1 MRYFLLILLLLS
13 FCHNVWAQNIFLK
26 SNFDQSIASDVI
38 STCVK
43 NNSDNHLLIENLGL
57 QKKFET
63 KNWIYFSVSK
73 NQLMNPDFKKLKDK
87 IYVSNTPGSIL
98 SDTAI
103 IRHRVNLVHQGL
115 GALDTS
121 YTGKG
126 VIVGV
131 IDEGLDYN
139 HPDFKFANGN
149 TRVLRYWDQNPDPN
163 TTGASTYQHYGY
175 GLVWDSSQIN
185 SGVCTS
191 LESSTQHGTT
201 VTGMAVGN
209 GLANGQ
215 NIGVAPEADIIVVQ
229 SYLNA
234 QNWSLT
240 VADACDYIFKVADSL
255 NKPAVINISM
265 GSYLGSH
272 DAKDPAGEYIDSL
285 LNEKEGR
292 IVVCAAGNS
301 GAQGKYHV
309 SANITT
315 DTSFVWFLNNPNS
328 SPAGPNSIIFD
339 LWTDTSDANFY
350 FGFGADDA
358 ATNYSYR
365 GESSFH
371 YALDNAFQP
380 SVPVIFDTIFNNNG
394 QILAL
399 LQTYREIE
407 GPNLHMQSVYWV
419 DSLSYLYRFMTT
431 GSGKYDIWAGSWQ
444 GFGDMEDSIPNAS
457 VMPSIINYHMPDSLQ
472 SIVSSWNCSD
482 KVVSVGNIRNR
493 LGHIDNNNNQYYP
506 LDMTQ
511 PGYLSPNSSKGPS
524 RQGTVKPNVSASG
537 DVSLTAGP
545 LSFLSNPANN
555 TAIDSNGWHVRNGG
569 TSMASPLV
577 AGLAALY
584 LQKCATANYQDFL
597 DAIQMSSH
605 TDAITG
611 SVPNFAFGYGK
622 VDALDLFYHNNT
634 PLILSPGGICYGDS
648 VILSLDTSFNVQN
661 ALWST
666 GSTLDSINV
675 LDTGTYYV
683 FTNDVSGCKSF
694 DSTYLIEYTLPFVD
708 AGANTTLCIGSD
720 KIFTGIG
727 TASTYQWSNNIN
739 DGDTVVILSPQM
751 YYLTGT
757 NLYGCSAIDSIYID
771 TFPELIVSYDELN
784 ILVDLTSPSFNLTN
798 GIPTGGIYSGTGVIG
813 TTFHPSI
820 SGMGVH
826 TITYSL
832 MDINGCSSSDTS
844 FIEVTDT
851 LNLNANNFNPF
862 VVFPN
867 PSNQIINIDFNEPCL
882 IKLFSSEGK
891 LVLKKGITGKSTI
904 DISKL
909 SNGIYMLEFNST
921 SKSGKIKLII
931 N

>member
-1 MRYFLLILLLLS
+1 MRYLLILLLLFS
-13 FCHNVWAQNIFLK
+13 FYHNFWSQNIFLK
-26 SNFDQSIASDVI
+26 SNLDQSITTDVI
-38 STCVK
+38 STCIK
-43 NNSDNHLLIENLGL
+43 NNPENSVLIQNLGL
-57 QKKFET
+57 YKKFET
-63 KNWIYFSVSK
+63 INWIYFSVSK
-73 NQLMNPDFKKLKDK
+73 SQLMHADFKKLKDK
-87 IYVSNTPGSIL
+87 IYVSNTPGSVL

-103 IRHRVNLVHQGL
+103 IRHRVNLVHQGF
-115 GALDTS
+115 GGLDTS

-131 IDEGLDYN
+131 VDQGLDYK

-149 TRVLRYWDQNPDPN
+149 TRVLRYWDQNPN
-163 TTGASTYQHYGY
+163 ITGASAYQHYGY
-175 GLVWDSSQIN
+175 GLVWDSTQIN
-185 SGVCTS
+185 GGSCTS
-191 LESSTQHGTT
+191 FESTTAHGTT

-209 GLANGQ
+209 AFANGQ
-215 NIGVAPEADIIVVQ
+215 NIGVAPEADIIVVE
-229 SYLNA
+229 SYLNIP
-234 QNWSLT
+234 NWNLT

-255 NKPAVINISM
+255 GKPAVVNISM

-301 GAQGKYHV
+301 GAYGKYHV
-309 SANITT
+309 SADITS
-315 DTSFVWFLNNPNS
+315 DTSFVWFSNNAS
-328 SPAGPNSIIFD
+328 SSLAGPNSIIFD

-350 FGFGADDA
+350 FGFGAD
-358 ATNYSYR
+358 
-365 GESSFH
+365 
-371 YALDNAFQP
+371 QP
-380 SVPVIFDTIFNNNG
+380 SPNYGYSGQSNFHFAMDNVFQLPVPVVYDTIYNNSG
-394 QILAL
+394 QIISLV
-399 LQTYREIE
+399 QTYREIE
-407 GPNLHMQSVYWV
+407 GPNLHMQSVYFI

-431 GSGKYDIWAGSWQ
+431 GSGKYDIWATSLL
-444 GFGDMEDSIPNAS
+444 GFGDMVDSIPNS
-457 VMPSIINYHMPDSLQ
+457 TVIPSIVNYHMPDSLQ

-524 RQGTVKPNVSASG
+524 RQGSIKPNVSASG

-545 LSFLSNPANN
+545 LWFLSNPANN

-584 LQKCATANYQDFL
+584 LQKCATANYQDFI

-611 SVPNFAFGYGK
+611 STPNFAFGYGK
-622 VDALDLFYHNNT
+622 VDALDLLYNNNT
-634 PLILSPGGICYGDS
+634 PLILSPGGICFGDS
-648 VILSLDTSFNVQN
+648 VILSLDTSFNIQN

-675 LDTGTYYV
+675 LDTGTYFV
-683 FTNDVSGCKSF
+683 FTTDASGCKSF

-708 AGANTTLCIGSD
+708 AGANSTVCIGSD

-727 TASTYQWSNNIN
+727 TASFYQWSNNIN
-739 DGDTVVILSPQM
+739 NGDTVVILSPQM

-757 NLYGCSAIDSIYID
+757 NLSGCTAIDSIYLD

-784 ILVDLTSPSFNLTN
+784 ILLDQSSPSFNLTN
-798 GIPTGGIYSGTGVIG
+798 GIPLGGIYSGTGVIG

-820 SGMGVH
+820 SGIGVH
-826 TITYSL
+826 PVIYSL
-832 MDINGCSSSDTS
+832 TDINGCSSSDTS

-851 LNLNANNFNPF
+851 LNLNDSNFNPF

-882 IKLFSSEGK
+882 IKLFSNEGK
-891 LVLKKGITGKSTI
+891 LVLKKSIAGKSII

-909 SNGIYMLEFNST
+909 PNGIYMLEFKSA